1 MRSKPDVD
9 SERDLESD
17 CLHLAKS
24 RSARKLLA
32 ELIAD
37 TASSEPLW
45 RLVEAHVRLDIP
57 LPANIAGELLRER
70 KAPTKRGRHARAGEI
85 GRQRAND
92 MACFVAV
99 EYFVRE
105 KGLRITPACKQ
116 VGELMD
122 LTRQSVFDAWEREKH
137 RPLKKE

>member
-1 MRSKPDVD
+1 VRSKPD
-9 SERDLESD
+9 LEFE
-17 CLHLAKS
+17 CLYLAKS
-24 RSARKLLA
+24 PPARKRLA
-32 ELIAD
+32 ELISHA
-37 TASSEPLW
+37 ASSEPLW
-45 RLVEAHVRLDIP
+45 HLVETHVRFGIP
-57 LPANIAGELLRER
+57 LPTNIAGELLRER
-70 KAPTKRGRHARAGEI
+70 KTPTKRGRHARAEEI

-122 LTRQSVFDAWEREKH
+122 LTRQSVCDAWEREKR